1 MTEYRRA
8 VAALLA
14 LVFLNGVLSF
24 RNWWP
29 TPGILP
35 DARLAPGFVWLWL
48 ILLIAVAWRGA
59 LSRRAAGLLAAV
71 YSLLV
76 VLRYADVT
84 APALFGRAVNLY
96 WDVPR
101 IPRFLWVAVQ
111 GGAWWQATIALTGLV
126 LLGWALHRLLRMSI
140 EVVAR
145 EAVPYALRA
154 RWTWL
159 ATAAA
164 LGLVLANYAGM
175 RATWPLVSKP
185 VLATYW
191 DQFELLASAASPQ
204 RTARALP
211 ATSVVDGALAS
222 VNGRALEGLQGRD
235 VYLIFLESVGAVV
248 YDNERAAR
256 RLAPARARLAEDIAA
271 AGLQVVSAFVRSPTI
286 GGGSDLAHVSLL
298 SGIDFSADPRRH
310 DLLLTTTRPSLISVF
325 HSHGY
330 QTFGLYSSVSWDWP
344 ERAWYGYDV
353 YVEGRTLGY
362 RGPSLGNWWIIPDQF
377 AFARFE
383 QLYPRRPPAPPRFVF
398 AATIN
403 THVPFGPVPPY
414 QPDWQRLLGERPFD
428 EADTARALAVP
439 VDWLDML
446 PAYLRLVEYT
456 YRWIGG
462 YLRLPPARDTVYVLL
477 GDHQPTA
484 NVSGEGATWDVPV
497 HIISS
502 DPQLLQRFIAQ
513 GFTSGLEPPRA
524 PLGGMHE
531 LTAMLLQAFGP
542 RAPP

>member
-1 MTEYRRA
+1 MTVHRRTA
-8 VAALLA
+8 VALLA
-14 LVFLNGVLSF
+14 LVFLNGILNF

-35 DARLAPGFVWLWL
+35 DARLSPGFVWLWL
-48 ILLIAVAWRGA
+48 VLLLVVAWRGA
-59 LSRRAAGLLAAV
+59 LPRLAASLLAAV

-76 VLRYADVT
+76 LLRYADVT

-101 IPRFLWVAVQ
+101 IPRFLWVALQ
-111 GGAWWQATIALTGLV
+111 GGAWWQAAVALTALV
-126 LLGWALHRLLRMSI
+126 LLGWGLHRLLRVAI
-140 EVVAR
+140 EVVAD

-159 ATAAA
+159 VSAAA
-164 LGLVLANYAGM
+164 LGLVLANHAGV

-185 VLATYW
+185 VLPSYW
-191 DQFELLASAASPQ
+191 DQLDLLASAASSQ
-204 RTARALP
+204 RIARALP
-211 ATSVVDGALAS
+211 ASTVVDGALAS
-222 VNGRALEGLQGRD
+222 TNSRALEGLQGRD
-235 VYLIFLESVGAVV
+235 VYLVFLESVGAVV

-256 RLAPARARLAEDIAA
+256 MLGPARERLAEDIAA

-298 SGIDFSADPRRH
+298 AGMDLSDPRRH
-310 DLLLTTTRPSLISVF
+310 DLLLTTTRPSLVSVF
-325 HSHGY
+325 RSHGY

-353 YVEGRTLGY
+353 YIDGRDLDY
-362 RGPSLGNWWIIPDQF
+362 RGPSFGWWNIPDQF
-377 AFARFE
+377 AFGRFE
-383 QLYPRRPPAPPRFVF
+383 QLYPRAPSAPPRFVF
-398 AATIN
+398 APTIN

-428 EADTARALAVP
+428 EAEAARALAVP
-439 VDWLDML
+439 IDWLDML
-446 PAYLRLVEYT
+446 PAYQRLVDYT

-462 YLRLPPARDTVYVLL
+462 YLRLSPARDTVYVLL
-477 GDHQPTA
+477 GDHQPTG
-484 NVSGEGATWDVPV
+484 NVSGDGASWDVPV
-497 HIISS
+497 HIISR
-502 DPQLLQRFIAQ
+502 DPRLLERFIAQ
-513 GFTSGLEPPRA
+513 GFAAGLEPPRT

-542 RAPP
+542 VTPP